1 MLGELEVCRDYLVT
15 LLDVRLLIIL
25 MVLLELV
32 VDVWLLKV
40 LHLMITTG

>member
-15 LLDVRLLIIL
+15 LQEVCLLIIL

-32 VDVWLLKV
+32 VDVWLLRV
-40 LHLMITTG
+40 LHFMITTG